1 MLPDLAWKEFN
12 EGTWLTTSRYIWAAK
27 MVRGAY
33 MVQERKR
40 AEDMGYKVKGK
51 AVVPRKL

>member
-1 MLPDLAWKEFN
+1 LPPDLASKEFN
-12 EGTWLTTSRYIWAAK
+12 DGAWLTPSRYIWAAK

-40 AEDMGYKVKGK
+40 AEDMGYKVKAK
-51 AVVPRKL
+51 AVVAGKL

>member
-1 MLPDLAWKEFN
+1 LPPDLACKEFN
-12 EGTWLTTSRYIWAAK
+12 EGGWLTPSRYIWAAK

>member
-1 MLPDLAWKEFN
+1 MEFN
-12 EGTWLTTSRYIWAAK
+12 DGAWLTPSRYIWAAK

-40 AEDMGYKVKGK
+40 AEDMGYKVKAK
-51 AVVPRKL
+51 AVVAGKL